1 MAKTEYHSFRAADPN
16 SNYRS
21 DVHVFGPNQDI
32 AYDIQLKGAFKSNG
46 GQENRVESTKDY
58 SNGILNQ
65 GFNEKIRKYSELAKV
80 SNVSFVPLIFLD
92 FNECMTSDQETDN
105 DVASI
110 NLKDNGDDADDD
122 DDDDVDPD
130 YDDDDDY
137 DDG

>member
-1 MAKTEYHSFRAADPN
+1 M
-16 SNYRS
+16 
-21 DVHVFGPNQDI
+21 FGPNQDI

-92 FNECMTSDQETDN
+92 TGKAHRAAAKFMKWLCYVAIPGSRCQQNKSMHCYWQRLDWKIFLSNSETEC
-105 DVASI
+105 I
-110 NLKDNGDDADDD
+110 DDTTL
-122 DDDDVDPD
+122 
-130 YDDDDDY
+130 YHKR
-137 DDG
+137 

>member
-1 MAKTEYHSFRAADPN
+1 MIASLIKYVLNRSNNMAKTEYHSFRAADPN

-21 DVHVFGPNQDI
+21 DVHVFGPNQEV

-80 SNVSFVPLIFLD
+80 SNVSFVR
-92 FNECMTSDQETDN
+92 S
-105 DVASI
+105 
-110 NLKDNGDDADDD
+110 
-122 DDDDVDPD
+122 
-130 YDDDDDY
+130 
-137 DDG
+137 